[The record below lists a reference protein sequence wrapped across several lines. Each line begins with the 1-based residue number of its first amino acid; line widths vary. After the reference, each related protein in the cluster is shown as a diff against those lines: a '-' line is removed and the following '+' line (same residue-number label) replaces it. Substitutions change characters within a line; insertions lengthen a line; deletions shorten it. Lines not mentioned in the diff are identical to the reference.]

1 MDNFNIDYKIILLF
15 ISIAFNVYFYIQNR
29 RFIIDKSIDE
39 TLLKIQD
46 LSFNNP
52 FLEDKKFISGWNDFK
67 IEYHNNQDYDDSE
80 KTKKYLQYEQY
91 CEMLFNL
98 VSHTYHHKKTEDKM
112 LAIIEFKSWVRT
124 HRDWWTNP
132 LETHSNHDTYDKKV
146 TKIIDDWIK

>member
-1 MDNFNIDYKIILLF
+1 MDYKIILLL
-15 ISIAFNVYFYIQNR
+15 ISIGFNIYFYIQNR
-29 RFIIDKSIDE
+29 KFIVDKSIDD

-67 IEYHNNQDYDDSE
+67 IKYNSDNSYDSSDDTE
-80 KTKKYLQYEQY
+80 KYLQYEQY

-98 VSHTYHHKKTEDKM
+98 VSHTHYHKKSEEKM
-112 LAIIEFKSWVRT
+112 LKQVEFISWVRT
-124 HRDWWTNP
+124 HRDWWNNP

-146 TKIIDDWIK
+146 TMMIDEWVK